1 MKEQPAL
8 LPEGLHEKVFRPKY
22 LPEAFP
28 LSDARKAGIQLGH
41 LLTMTSGMAD
51 GPGNPGIMH
60 GEDIK
65 IEGLAPVD
73 PSLDQ
78 DADALRTAMWTNPGE
93 GYCYSSQG
101 VHVASVILRRLA
113 GMEMEEYIRQKL
125 AARLGFGDWGYAM
138 QQANGKKL
146 EHTPGGGGVAL
157 RATDALRFAYLLL
170 RNGYWGR

>member
-1 MKEQPAL
+1 VTAPPREMSSVKRQIRHGGVVAVVD
-8 LPEGLHEKVFRPKY
+8 GGVAY
-22 LPEAFP
+22 
-28 LSDARKAGIQLGH
+28 DN
-41 LLTMTSGMAD
+41 AD
-51 GPGNPGIMH
+51 
-60 GEDIK
+60 
-65 IEGLAPVD
+65 LAP
-73 PSLDQ
+73 
-78 DADALRTAMWTNPGE
+78 AMWTNPGE

-125 AARLGFGDWGYAM
+125 AARLGFGGWGYAM

-146 EHTPGGGGVAL
+146 EHTPGGGGIAL